1 MSHYEA
7 PIRKPLVTGD
17 KSYHDVT
24 VDVAAPVEGR
34 ANKSWWIV
42 FSIALVAF
50 LWGVGCIIYT
60 VSTGI
65 GVWGLN
71 KTVGWAWDITNFV
84 WWVGIGHA
92 GTLISAVLL
101 LFRQKWRMAINRSAE
116 AMTIFSVMQAGLFP
130 IIHMGR
136 PWLAYWVLPIPNQFG
151 SLWVNFNSPLLW
163 DVFAIST
170 YLSVSLV
177 FWWTGLLPDFAMIRD
192 RAITPFNKKIYG
204 ILSFGWSGRAKDW
217 QRFEEVSLVLA
228 GLATPLVL
236 SVHTIVSFDFATSVI
251 PGWHTTI
258 FPPYFVAGAVFSGF
272 AMVNTLL
279 IIMRKVSNLEDYITI
294 QHIELMN
301 IVIMITGSIVG
312 VAYITELV
320 IAWYSGVEYEQY
332 AFLNRA
338 TGPYAWAYWAM
349 MTCNVFSPQFMWF
362 KKLRTSIMFSF
373 FISIVVNI
381 GMWFERFVIIVTSLH
396 RDYLP
401 SSWTMFSPTFV
412 DIGVFIGTIGFF
424 FVLFLLYARSF
435 PVIAQAEVKT
445 ILKSSGAKYKKLR
458 EEHGDDVKHYTPVN
472 IGEPKK
478 NIATKVDKKIDD
490 EDAYNKDDRDGH
502 NKTVNADA
510 LTLSEVQ
517 KDGIDG
523 MLERTGSFNPENQTA
538 DELQKLKAVG
548 PFLEQRLHQ
557 LGLYTYVQISK
568 LTEDDFE
575 LLDEVIENFPNAAQ
589 REDWVAQANEL
600 KNK

>member
-1 MSHYEA
+1 MASHYEA
-7 PIRKPLVTGD
+7 PIRRPLVIGD

-24 VDVAAPVEGR
+24 VDVAAPVEGK

-42 FSIALVAF
+42 FTIALVAF
-50 LWGVGCIIYT
+50 LWGLGCIIYT
-60 VSTGI
+60 ISTGI

-71 KTVGWAWDITNFV
+71 KTVNWAWDITNFV

-116 AMTIFSVMQAGLFP
+116 AMTIFSVIQAGLFP

-192 RAITPFNKKIYG
+192 RAITPFTKRVYS

-258 FPPYFVAGAVFSGF
+258 FPPYFVAGAIFSGF
-272 AMVNTLL
+272 AMVQTLL
-279 IIMRKVSNLEDYITI
+279 IIMRKVSHLEDYITI

-312 VAYITELV
+312 VAYITELF

-338 TGPYAWAYWAM
+338 TGPYWWAYWAM

-396 RDYLP
+396 RDYLT

-412 DIGVFIGTIGFF
+412 DIGIFIGTIGFF
-424 FVLFLLYARSF
+424 FVLFLLYSRTF
-435 PVIAQAEVKT
+435 PVIAQAEVKS
-445 ILKSSGAKYKKLR
+445 ILKGSGSKYKTLR
-458 EEHGDDVKHYTPVN
+458 AEHGDDVKHYDLPSGAN
-472 IGEPKK
+472 
-478 NIATKVDKKIDD
+478 TKVEKAPSKLATDTSENTKNLLKSIGTF
-490 EDAYNKDDRDGH
+490 DAA
-502 NKTVNADA
+502 T
-510 LTLSEVQ
+510 
-517 KDGIDG
+517 
-523 MLERTGSFNPENQTA
+523 QTA
-538 DELQKLKAVG
+538 DDLKLISGVG
-548 PFLEQRLHQ
+548 PKMEEKLHQ
-557 LGLYTYVQISK
+557 LGIFTFEQVSRMTDTEYDLLDSIIDEFPGRAKRDDWAGQASK
-568 LTEDDFE
+568 L
-575 LLDEVIENFPNAAQ
+575 
-589 REDWVAQANEL
+589 
-600 KNK
+600 KNS

>member
-1 MSHYEA
+1 MASHYEA
-7 PIRKPLVTGD
+7 PIRKPLVLGD

-24 VDVAAPVEGR
+24 VDIAAPVEGR
-34 ANKSWWIV
+34 ANKHWWIV
-42 FSIALVAF
+42 FSIALAAF
-50 LWGVGCIIYT
+50 LWGIGCIIYT
-60 VSTGI
+60 ISTGI
-65 GVWGLN
+65 GTWGLN
-71 KTVGWAWDITNFV
+71 KTVNWAWDITNFV

-116 AMTIFSVMQAGLFP
+116 AMTIFSVIQAGLFP

-192 RAITPFNKKIYG
+192 RAVLPFQKKIYSL
-204 ILSFGWSGRAKDW
+204 LSFGWSGRAKDW

-279 IIMRKVSNLEDYITI
+279 IIMRKVCSLEAYITV

-312 VAYITELV
+312 CAYITELFM
-320 IAWYSGVEYEQY
+320 AWYSGVEYEQY

-338 TGPYAWAYWAM
+338 TGPYWWAYWAM
-349 MTCNVFSPQFMWF
+349 MSCNVFSPQFMWF

-373 FISIVVNI
+373 FISIIVNI

-401 SSWTMFSPTFV
+401 SSWSMFSPTYI
-412 DIGVFIGTIGFF
+412 DIGIFIGTIGFF
-424 FVLFLLYARSF
+424 FVLFLLYARTF

-445 ILKSSGAKYKKLR
+445 ILKSSGEKYKKLR
-458 EEHGDDVKHYTPVN
+458 EAGKPLYQISGIAAVT
-472 IGEPKK
+472 K
-478 NIATKVDKKIDD
+478 NVEKVEKAVEKTVED
-490 EDAYNKDDRDGH
+490 ENKDVSNLLDSIGTFDP
-502 NKTVNADA
+502 NTD
-510 LTLSEVQ
+510 
-517 KDGIDG
+517 
-523 MLERTGSFNPENQTA
+523 TA
-538 DELQKLKAVG
+538 DDLKKVKGIGPKMEKTLNQIGIFTFAQVG
-548 PFLEQRLHQ
+548 RM
-557 LGLYTYVQISK
+557 
-568 LTEDDFE
+568 TEKE
-575 LLDEVIENFPNAAQ
+575 YNLLDSITKSFPGRAQ
-589 REDWVAQANEL
+589 RDDWAGQA
-600 KNK
+600 KNLNNK